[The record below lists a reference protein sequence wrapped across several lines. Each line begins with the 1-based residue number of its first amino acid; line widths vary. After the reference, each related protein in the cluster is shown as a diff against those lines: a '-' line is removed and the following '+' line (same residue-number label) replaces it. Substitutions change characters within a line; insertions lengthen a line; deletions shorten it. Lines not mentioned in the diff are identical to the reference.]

1 MGEAIDS
8 FSMSE
13 VAERVDLHRE
23 EGDSCGIN
31 TMAPI
36 NASATCSINC
46 ISIIIQYN
54 YNIQKVA
61 TL

>member
-36 NASATCSINC
+36 NASATCSI
-46 ISIIIQYN
+46 SI
-54 YNIQKVA
+54 V
-61 TL
+61 